1 MMAPE
6 FYNINLAQNGYF
18 YGVDNYA
25 LGILIYELL
34 VGIVQIKIIF
44 IYDLSPHLVI
54 DAAK

>member
-44 IYDLSPHLVI
+44 IYMI
-54 DAAK
+54 